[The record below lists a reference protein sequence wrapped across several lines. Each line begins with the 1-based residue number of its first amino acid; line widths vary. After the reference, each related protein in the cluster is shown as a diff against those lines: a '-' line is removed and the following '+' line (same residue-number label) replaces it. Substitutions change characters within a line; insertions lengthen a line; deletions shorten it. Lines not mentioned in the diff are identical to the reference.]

1 MNVRTEQ
8 WVLGRPEQVVDGYD
22 EGSSVAVTVLVT
34 GARHPVLVVGVSE
47 EKCVKTR
54 PKYPILVCLGFND
67 VVIMKSW
74 MILKSV
80 IN

>member
-8 WVLGRPEQVVDGYD
+8 WVLCRPEQVADGHD
-22 EGSSVAVTVLVT
+22 EGPSVAVTVVPR
-34 GARHPVLVVGVSE
+34 ARHPVLVVGVSE

-67 VVIMKSW
+67 VIMKSW